1 MLQVAKI
8 DIHHLG
14 QACGSGVQ
22 EDQDHLGLCS
32 GYSDLL
38 QDLTS
43 DTELVEFYTLVTSSD
58 GDEEDKGLG
67 LVGISL
73 FGLASVIA
81 VYSGGSGSRA

>member
-1 MLQVAKI
+1 MR
-8 DIHHLG
+8 
-14 QACGSGVQ
+14 

-38 QDLTS
+38 QGRDLAS
-43 DTELVEFYTLVTSSD
+43 DTELVEFTLVHTSD
-58 GDEEDKGLG
+58 GEEEDKGLG